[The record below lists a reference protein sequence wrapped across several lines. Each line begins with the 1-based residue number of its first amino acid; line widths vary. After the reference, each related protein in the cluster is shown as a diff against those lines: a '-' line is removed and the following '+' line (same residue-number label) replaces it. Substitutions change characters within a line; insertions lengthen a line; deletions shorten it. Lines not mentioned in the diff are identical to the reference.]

1 MHKLHILL
9 LSIGLLLASSS
20 LHAQSSFGLFLGL
33 STPSDQINNVYN
45 NDFITAPDFAGRMQR
60 DAASLGYHGGVRL
73 RFGLSEEIVFSG
85 GISWSRFPQSKIRV
99 AVATGTQL
107 DSVVGELT
115 TVQNVIPVAAGM
127 NYYLI
132 RKSIGIYA
140 TGELT
145 YNYISSTIDATVQG
159 TPVPIAQSP
168 TYNRVGV
175 GFGAGALVGA
185 GAAALVGA
193 AAGWIPA
200 TAIDL
205 LPGVAV
211 TEPSPVAAEFTRA
224 GSPESA
230 SFTAVISPSA
240 GA

>member
-1 MHKLHILL
+1 MNKIHILL
-9 LSIGLLLASSS
+9 LSIGLLIASSS

-45 NDFITAPDFAGRMQR
+45 SEFLTAPDFSGRMQR

-99 AVATGTQL
+99 STGTQF

-115 TVQNVIPVAAGM
+115 TVQNIIPIAAGM
-127 NYYLI
+127 NYYLV

-175 GFGAGALVGA
+175 GFGAGVDLDLKLITINLEGKYSLVNFIGRESSN
-185 GAAALVGA
+185 
-193 AAGWIPA
+193 
-200 TAIDL
+200 
-205 LPGVAV
+205 
-211 TEPSPVAAEFTRA
+211 EPSKSFVSLSLGVYF
-224 GSPESA
+224 GSLGIP
-230 SFTAVISPSA
+230 
-240 GA
+240 GK

>member
-1 MHKLHILL
+1 MNEIHILL
-9 LSIGLLLASSS
+9 LSIGLLIASSS
-20 LHAQSSFGLFLGL
+20 LHAQSSFGLYLGL

-45 NDFITAPDFAGRMQR
+45 SEFLTAPDFSGRMQR

-99 AVATGTQL
+99 STGTQF

-115 TVQNVIPVAAGM
+115 TVQNIIPIAAGM
-127 NYYLI
+127 NYYLV

-175 GFGAGALVGA
+175 GFGAGVDLDLKLITVNLEGKYNLVNFIGRESSNEPSKSFVSLSL
-185 GAAALVGA
+185 GVYFGSLG
-193 AAGWIPA
+193 
-200 TAIDL
+200 
-205 LPGVAV
+205 LPGK
-211 TEPSPVAAEFTRA
+211 
-224 GSPESA
+224 
-230 SFTAVISPSA
+230 
-240 GA
+240 

>member
-9 LSIGLLLASSS
+9 LSLGLLLASSS
-20 LHAQSSFGLFLGL
+20 LHAQSSFGLYLGL
-33 STPSDQINNVYN
+33 STPSDQINNVFN
-45 NDFITAPDFAGRMQR
+45 NDFITAPDFSGRMQR
-60 DAASLGYHGGVRL
+60 DAAALGYHGGVRL

-115 TVQNVIPVAAGM
+115 TVQNIVPIAAGM
-127 NYYLI
+127 NYYLV

-175 GFGAGALVGA
+175 GFGAGVDLDLKLVTINLEGKYN
-185 GAAALVGA
+185 LVNFIGRESSN
-193 AAGWIPA
+193 
-200 TAIDL
+200 
-205 LPGVAV
+205 
-211 TEPSPVAAEFTRA
+211 EPSKSFVSLSLGVYF
-224 GSPESA
+224 GSLGIP
-230 SFTAVISPSA
+230 
-240 GA
+240 GK